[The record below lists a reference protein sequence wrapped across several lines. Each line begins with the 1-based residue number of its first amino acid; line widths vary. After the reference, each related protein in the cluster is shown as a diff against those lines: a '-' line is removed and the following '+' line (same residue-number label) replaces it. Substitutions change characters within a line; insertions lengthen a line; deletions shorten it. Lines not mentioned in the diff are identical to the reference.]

1 MLVALIVVCEV
12 LVWAVLVS
20 GLASRDLL
28 RRQRLGGVL
37 LACAP
42 LVDVVL
48 LVATALDLRG
58 GGTATVAHSLAAVYI
73 GVSVGFG
80 HRMVQWADVRFA
92 HRYAGGPAPE
102 PKPRHGAAHAA
113 YERVGWF
120 RHLLAWAVGVGL
132 MGLAVL
138 VVGDADR
145 TTALVDT
152 MRLWSAIL
160 VVDGVISFSYT
171 VSPRRASARSPM
183 A

>member
-12 LVWAVLVS
+12 LFWAVLVS
-20 GLASRDLL
+20 GLASRYLL

>member
-12 LVWAVLVS
+12 LFWAVLVS
-20 GLASRDLL
+20 GLASRYLL

-102 PKPRHGAAHAA
+102 PKPRHGDAHAA

>member
-1 MLVALIVVCEV
+1 VLVALIVICEV
-12 LVWAVLVS
+12 LFWAVLVA
-20 GLASRDLL
+20 GLATRYLL
-28 RRQRLGGVL
+28 RRRRLGGAL

-80 HRMVQWADVRFA
+80 HRMVRWADVRFA
-92 HRYAGGPAPE
+92 HRYAGGPPPE

-113 YERVGWF
+113 YERAGWA

-138 VVGDADR
+138 VVGDVAR
-145 TTALVDT
+145 TQALLDT
-152 MRLWSAIL
+152 MRLWSVVL
-160 VVDGVISFSYT
+160 VVDGAISLSYT
-171 VSPRRASARSPM
+171 VSPRRPRAARR

>member
-1 MLVALIVVCEV
+1 MLVALIVICEV
-12 LVWAVLVS
+12 LFWAVLVS
-20 GLASRDLL
+20 GLASRYLL

-113 YERVGWF
+113 YERAGWF
-120 RHLLAWAVGVGL
+120 RHLLTWAVGVGL

-160 VVDGVISFSYT
+160 VVDGVISLSYT